1 MSRISLRPRQI
12 AREDGLQLSTRPA
25 GLPSPDTR
33 TQGRSTVTKPIKVT
47 RSFAYGRPPYGQNW
61 LDSVRCN
68 SSFIELCV
76 RSKSSKSC
84 SVAHVAGNARPNECR
99 LQVFSNRMSARRTE
113 GRLKFRHGTARKAG
127 HLRHILRVR
136 NLSRTVRYCGAYR
149 AISGIRHLQAQWRAP

>member
-1 MSRISLRPRQI
+1 MP
-12 AREDGLQLSTRPA
+12 LQACQTLPLTA
-25 GLPSPDTR
+25 GCQD
-33 TQGRSTVTKPIKVT
+33 
-47 RSFAYGRPPYGQNW
+47 
-61 LDSVRCN
+61 LD

-113 GRLKFRHGTARKAG
+113 GRLKFRHGKARKAG

-136 NLSRTVRYCGAYR
+136 DLSRTVRYCGAYR